1 MIFLDSQK
9 PFLGGLRKIKL
20 TDLPTIS
27 VDKSVSELLIS
38 RGRFVTR
45 QNKCYL
51 GD

>member
-1 MIFLDSQK
+1 MICLDYQK
-9 PFLGGLRKIKL
+9 PFLDAFHKIKL